1 MNHNH
6 HHPFTS
12 HFLTLWQDFL
22 DLPFEKMTRQFCREK
37 QGKNGHIFGKILQC
51 VSYTKTQK
59 IMTLLCLLFAL
70 VLVFENQA

>member
-37 QGKNGHIFGKILQC
+37 QGKNGRIIGKIRHC
-51 VSYTKTQK
+51 V
-59 IMTLLCLLFAL
+59 MTIIAI
-70 VLVFENQA
+70 